1 MATITL
7 EKNEA
12 YVSGDVAVSL
22 NKGDLIVV
30 CAYWEWY
37 LNASYEYT
45 TGAIYVDGN
54 EITGYGKQIKATETG
69 FYMKI
74 APYVAVENG
83 DVNISLVPTDA
94 GADRVLRLYIVK
106 IVPTTAEAFITGY
119 LIGSDDDGR
128 NTGTGGTLNIPNAVG
143 DFLVGMSCGIATTGT
158 LDWTAPASEL
168 GEANDT
174 TNMKTSVGVQISE
187 SINDAFIWTA
197 SAGFYTGGVGIAVR
211 ESVETSGEAG
221 VFLSDG
227 FGFM

>member
-7 EKNEA
+7 EKNEV

-37 LNASYEYT
+37 LNAAYEYT

-54 EITGYGKQIKATETG
+54 EITGYGKQIKSTETG

-74 APYVAVENG
+74 APYVATATAS
-83 DVNISLVPTDA
+83 VNLSLVPIDE
-94 GADRVLRLYIVK
+94 GAARVLRLYVVK
-106 IVPTTAEAFITGY
+106 IVPTVTKAFTTGY

-143 DFLVGMSCGIATTGT
+143 DYLIGMSCGIATTGT

-174 TNMKTSVGVQISE
+174 TNMKTSVGVQTSE

-197 SAGFYTGGVGIAVR
+197 SSAFYTGGIGIAVR
-211 ESVETSGEAG
+211 EVTFVGQFIRWNS
-221 VFLSDG
+221 
-227 FGFM
+227 